1 MRLLLDTHIIVWMAT
16 DDSRLPHRVRDR
28 LLDAELYVSAISG
41 WEYGVKR
48 LSQPDKLRAE
58 FEELL
63 TSDYVRLDFPFGAH
77 AHAERLPPIHRDP
90 FDRMLLA
97 HAVDGGMT
105 LVTADAVVRRYPV
118 PTFW

>member
-1 MRLLLDTHIIVWMAT
+1 MRLLLDTHIIVWIAT
-16 DDSRLPHRVRDR
+16 DDTRLPDRVRDR
-28 LLDAELYVSAISG
+28 LLDAELCVSVISG

-48 LSQPDKLRAE
+48 FSRPEMLRAE
-58 FEELL
+58 FEAMLMP
-63 TSDYVRLDFPFGAH
+63 DYVRLDFPFGAH

-97 HAVDGGMT
+97 HAVEGGMT
-105 LVTADAVVRRYPV
+105 LVTGDALVRRYPV